1 MKQYTNPL
9 FEKALSE
16 VPEYRK
22 RLARTSFDISDRIQ
36 TLMLKKGWNK
46 TQLAQKTGKDNAEVT
61 RWLSG
66 GQNFTLKTIS
76 LLETVF
82 NAKII
87 TVKQ

>member
-1 MKQYTNPL
+1 MKEYTNPIYD
-9 FEKALSE
+9 KALSE

-46 TQLAQKTGKDNAEVT
+46 TQLAKKAGKDNAEVT

-66 GQNFTLKTIS
+66 EHNFTLKTIS
-76 LLETVF
+76 LLETIF
-82 NAKII
+82 NEKII
-87 TVKQ
+87 SVK